1 MNTTT
6 TRAVSR
12 WVILM
17 LALGAGFS
25 VASIYYAQPLLP
37 LMGSDLHLSIEG
49 MGMVPTLTQT
59 GYALGIL
66 FLLPLGDRHDRRTL
80 ILIKSAALALFLLG
94 CSLTGQLHSLLLT
107 SLLIGMAATMAQ
119 DIVPAAAIL
128 APEGKQGKTVG
139 TVMTGLLLGIL
150 LSRTVSGVVG
160 EAFGWRVMYQLAA
173 ASIAFIDVGRA
184 SPLRRSLHAKLPGAD
199 AFHGTP
205 LAPLSG
211 AASGRAGP
219 GFSVDCL

>member
-37 LMGSDLHLSIEG
+37 LMGSDLNLSIEG
-49 MGMVPTLTQT
+49 MGMVPTLTQA

-107 SLLIGMAATMAQ
+107 SLLIGMAATMVADRPLQGGWQGVEAAQ
-119 DIVPAAAIL
+119 QILNRQCGQLWRPFQCGVEVVDIGL
-128 APEGKQGKTVG
+128 
-139 TVMTGLLLGIL
+139 VMTAVVDLHGQCIDMGFQC
-150 LSRTVSGVVG
+150 VVG
-160 EAFGWRVMYQLAA
+160 IVQGWQGMAHDDLC
-173 ASIAFIDVGRA
+173 SD
-184 SPLRRSLHAKLPGAD
+184 
-199 AFHGTP
+199 
-205 LAPLSG
+205 
-211 AASGRAGP
+211 
-219 GFSVDCL
+219 